1 MCPFAIYQPAAPMF
15 EPLTYSVTDLTAHIG
30 ALFETD
36 ATLQDVWVQ
45 GEISNMTV
53 AASGHWYFTL
63 KDGQAQLR
71 CALWRSHA
79 ARQGFTPENGDAVL
93 AHGRVSVYAPRGE
106 YQLYAD
112 AVQRAG
118 LGDLYVR
125 LEQLKEKLRAEG
137 LFDRPRQ
144 PIPAFPQRIG
154 IITSPEAAAFQDV
167 QNVLRR
173 RFPLAQ
179 AVLSATPV
187 QGSGAPAQIVAALA
201 RLNAHDA
208 CDVILLVRGGGSI
221 EDLWAFNDEGVARAV
236 AASRVPVITGVG
248 HETDFTLVDFVSD
261 LRAPTPSAAA
271 EQAAPDI
278 ADLRAG
284 LSAAARAL
292 EGAALARVDSLR
304 GEVAAAARTLGH
316 VSPARRVALLR
327 QRVDDRAARLERQQR
342 QHIALLRERLAARH
356 AALTAASPQAI
367 LARGYAIVTYS
378 ASGARVTS
386 ANAVQPGERLSIRL
400 HDGTISARASG
411 EKEGPDEPYQ
421 RPLF

>member
-1 MCPFAIYQPAAPMF
+1 MF
-15 EPLTYSVTDLTAHIG
+15 ELLTYSVADLTAHIG
-30 ALFETD
+30 ALFEAD
-36 ATLQDVWVQ
+36 DTLQDVWVQ
-45 GEISNMTV
+45 GEISNMVV
-53 AASGHWYFTL
+53 ASSGHWYFTL

-118 LGDLYVR
+118 LGDLYAR
-125 LEQLKEKLRAEG
+125 LEQLKDKLRAEG

-144 PIPAFPQRIG
+144 RVPAFPLRIG
-154 IITSPEAAAFQDV
+154 IVTSPEAAAFQDV

-179 AVLSATPV
+179 VILSATPV
-187 QGSGAPAQIVAALA
+187 QGSAAPAQIAAALA

-236 AASRVPVITGVG
+236 AASRIPVITGVG

-271 EQAAPDI
+271 EQAAPDS

-284 LSAAARAL
+284 LSAAALAL
-292 EGAALARVDSLR
+292 DSAALARVDHLR
-304 GEVAAAARTLGH
+304 AVTAAAARTLDH
-316 VSPARRVALLR
+316 LSPARLIAVLR

-342 QHIALLRERLAARH
+342 QQVALLRERLAARA
-356 AALTAASPQAI
+356 AALEAASPQAI
-367 LARGYAIVTYS
+367 LARGYAIVAHS
-378 ASGARVTS
+378 AGGARVAS
-386 ANAVQPGERLSIRL
+386 VNDVRPGDSLDIRL
-400 HDGTISARASG
+400 HDGTISARARREG
-411 EKEGPDEPYQ
+411 EKPDEPYQ
-421 RPLF
+421 RSLF

>member
-1 MCPFAIYQPAAPMF
+1 MF
-15 EPLTYSVTDLTAHIG
+15 EPLTFSVADITAYIG
-30 ALFETD
+30 ALFD
-36 ATLQDVWVQ
+36 GDGALQDVWVQ

-53 AASGHWYFTL
+53 ASSGHWYFTL

-71 CALWRSHA
+71 CALWRSSA
-79 ARQGFTPENGDAVL
+79 ARQGFRPENGDAVL

-112 AVQRAG
+112 SVQRAG
-118 LGDLYVR
+118 LGDLYAR

-144 PIPAFPQRIG
+144 RIPAFPLRVG
-154 IITSPEAAAFQDV
+154 IVTSAEAAAFQDV

-179 AVLSATPV
+179 AILSATPV
-187 QGSGAPAQIVAALA
+187 QGSSAPAQIVAALA

-236 AASRVPVITGVG
+236 AASRIPVISGVG

-271 EQAAPDI
+271 EQAAPDL

-284 LSAAARAL
+284 LSAMAFAL
-292 EGAALARVDSLR
+292 DSAALARIETLR
-304 GEVAAAARTLGH
+304 ALTAAAARTLGH
-316 VSPARRVALLR
+316 MTPARRVTLLR

-342 QHIALLRERLAARH
+342 QQIALLRERLAARR
-356 AALTAASPQAI
+356 AALEAASPQAI
-367 LARGYAIVTYS
+367 LARGYAIVTHT
-378 ASGARVTS
+378 SGARVS
-386 ANAVQPGERLSIRL
+386 GVADAKPGDSLSIRL
-400 HDGTISARASG
+400 HDGTLSARVIS
-411 EKEGPDEPYQ
+411 EEEPHEPHQ
-421 RPLF
+421 RSLF

>member
-1 MCPFAIYQPAAPMF
+1 MF
-15 EPLTYSVTDLTAHIG
+15 EPLTFSVADLTAYIG
-30 ALFETD
+30 ALFD
-36 ATLQDVWVQ
+36 SDGALQDVWVQ

-53 AASGHWYFTL
+53 ASSGHWYFTL

-71 CALWRSHA
+71 CALWRSSA
-79 ARQGFTPENGDAVL
+79 ARQGFRPENGDAVL

-112 AVQRAG
+112 SVQRAG
-118 LGDLYVR
+118 LGDLYAR

-144 PIPAFPQRIG
+144 RIPAFPLRVG
-154 IITSPEAAAFQDV
+154 IVTSAEAAAFQDV

-179 AVLSATPV
+179 AILSATPV

-236 AASRVPVITGVG
+236 AASRIPVISGVG

-271 EQAAPDI
+271 EQAAPDL

-284 LSAAARAL
+284 LSAMAFALDSAALTRLETLRAL
-292 EGAALARVDSLR
+292 TTS
-304 GEVAAAARTLGH
+304 AARTLGH
-316 VSPARRVALLR
+316 MTPARRVTLLR

-342 QHIALLRERLAARH
+342 QQIALLRERLAARR
-356 AALTAASPQAI
+356 AALEAASPQAI
-367 LARGYAIVTYS
+367 LARGYAIVTHT
-378 ASGARVTS
+378 SGARVS
-386 ANAVQPGERLSIRL
+386 GVADAKPGDSLSIRL
-400 HDGTISARASG
+400 HDGTLSARVIS
-411 EKEGPDEPYQ
+411 EEELHEPHQ
-421 RPLF
+421 RSLF

>member
-1 MCPFAIYQPAAPMF
+1 MF
-15 EPLTYSVTDLTAHIG
+15 DLPTYSVADLTAYIS
-30 ALFETD
+30 ALFD
-36 ATLQDVWVQ
+36 ADEALQDVWVE
-45 GEISNMTV
+45 GEVSNMVV
-53 AASGHWYFTL
+53 ASSGHWYFTL

-112 AVQRAG
+112 AVQPAG
-118 LGDLYVR
+118 LGDLYTR
-125 LEQLKEKLRAEG
+125 LERLKEKLRAEG

-144 PIPAFPQRIG
+144 ALPYFPRRIG
-154 IITSPEAAAFQDV
+154 VVTSPEAAAFQDV

-173 RFPLAQ
+173 RFPLAHLI
-179 AVLSATPV
+179 LSPTLV
-187 QGSGAPAQIVAALA
+187 QGSASPPQIAAA
-201 RLNAHDA
+201 IERLNAHNA

-236 AASRVPVITGVG
+236 AASRIPVISGVG

-278 ADLRAG
+278 AELRAG
-284 LSAAARAL
+284 LVAARA
-292 EGAALARVDSLR
+292 ALDSRMRERTDGLR
-304 GEVAAAARTLGH
+304 SALDGAARTLGH
-316 VSPARRVALLR
+316 LSPARRVALLR
-327 QRVDDRAARLERQQR
+327 QRVDDRAERLERQQR
-342 QHIALLRERLAARH
+342 LHIALLRERLAARA
-356 AALTAASPQAI
+356 AALEAANPQAI
-367 LARGYAIVTYS
+367 LARGYAIVTHS
-378 ASGARVTS
+378 ASGMRVTS
-386 ANAVQPGERLSIRL
+386 ASALQPGDSVSIRL
-400 HDGTISARASG
+400 HDGSASARIV
-411 EKEGPDEPYQ
+411 KEDKPREHYQ